1 MGHCFG
7 KVVVS
12 RGKWALFWVNV
23 GGWGIILG
31 EWGWVGH
38 YFGRVVVGGGEWE
51 WMYCLIVPI
60 LVH

>member
-1 MGHCFG
+1 MWVGGALYWMGG
-7 KVVVS
+7 
-12 RGKWALFWVNV
+12 

-51 WMYCLIVPI
+51 RMYCLIVPI